1 MISIKMKILFAGGG
15 TAGHINPAIAV
26 AKYIKK
32 KTPES
37 EILFIGTGRGLEK
50 ELVPKAGF
58 DIKYIDVLG
67 FKRSMSPKNITAF
80 AKVFGAYGQS
90 VKIIRE
96 FKPDAVIGTGG
107 YVSGPVLA
115 AAVREKIPTLIHEQN
130 VSPGFTSK
138 ILSGMVDVVCIS
150 FMQSKNSFKNA
161 KQIVY
166 TGNPLREEL
175 FAVSRE
181 KARKNLSIN
190 NQPFITAF
198 GGSLGAHKINE
209 ALLEFIIQS
218 KDKNDFQLLLATG
231 GAQYDDVLEM
241 FRQKGI
247 TKQNMPNI
255 KIVSYIHNMA
265 EVLCAADLVV
275 ARAGAIT
282 ISEINALGKP
292 SILIPSPNVTNNHQE
307 YNARALETA
316 GAAIVFTED
325 ELKDGILSRTIN
337 ELISD
342 SESLT
347 RMSKNSEKMGIKNG
361 TQKIYNIIIRLV
373 KKPHK

>member
-1 MISIKMKILFAGGG
+1 MRILFAGGG

-32 KTPES
+32 KEPES
-37 EILFIGTGRGLEK
+37 EILFVGTERGLEK

-58 DIKYIDVLG
+58 DIEYIDVLG
-67 FKRSMSPKNITAF
+67 FKRSMSAKNITAF

-90 VKIIRE
+90 VKIIKK
-96 FKPDAVIGTGG
+96 FKPDVVMGTGG

-130 VSPGFTSK
+130 VSPGITSK

-150 FMQSKNSFKNA
+150 FMQSTNSFKNA
-161 KQIVY
+161 KKRVY

-175 FAVSRE
+175 FSVSKER
-181 KARKNLSIN
+181 ARKNLEIN
-190 NQPFITAF
+190 GRPFIAAF

-209 ALLEFIIQS
+209 ALLQFIKETREE
-218 KDKNDFQLLLATG
+218 KDYQLLLATG
-231 GAQYDDVLEM
+231 GAQYDEVLEM
-241 FRQKGI
+241 FRRNGI
-247 TKQNMPNI
+247 TKQNMPNVR
-255 KIVSYIHNMA
+255 IVSYIHNMA
-265 EVLCAADLVV
+265 EVLSAADLVV

-292 SILIPSPNVTNNHQE
+292 SILIPSPNVTHNHQE

-325 ELKDGILSRTIN
+325 ELKEGVLSRAIG
-337 ELISD
+337 ELIND
-342 SESLT
+342 NESLG
-347 RMSKNSEKMGIKNG
+347 RMSKNSENIGIKNG
-361 TQKIYNIIIRLV
+361 TQKIYNIINRLT
-373 KKPHK
+373 KKYHKE